1 MNAYKTLHDSVIIKQ
16 NESRIDYY
24 APRDDPGITVLV
36 QPRAQEPGLD
46 RGNLRFYHANSYPH
60 EVPQLI
66 EIVQH
71 LLEDLLPTHARITPD
86 SLEIHYSA
94 MDIPVIR
101 PRLDELAVA
110 HRAKVIF
117 MTN

>member
-1 MNAYKTLHDSVIIKQ
+1 MNAYKTLHDSNIMDLNV
-16 NESRIDYY
+16 SRIDYY
-24 APRDDPGITVLV
+24 ALWDNPEITVIV

-46 RGNLRFYHANSYPH
+46 RDNLRFYRANSYPH
-60 EVPQLI
+60 EVPLLI

-71 LLEDLLPTHARITPD
+71 LLEDLLPTHARIKPD
-86 SLEIHYSA
+86 SLEVHYSA

-101 PRLDELAVA
+101 TRLDELAVA